1 MKILFRDLEKI
12 KTFFREKKTKSWK
25 RVAEK
30 LAEFE
35 EFFVF
40 LERVLPLPT
49 VRL

>member
-1 MKILFRDLEKI
+1 MKILFRGLEKI
-12 KTFFREKKTKSWK
+12 KTFVFVEETKSWK
-25 RVAEK
+25 KVAEK

-35 EFFVF
+35 EFAVF